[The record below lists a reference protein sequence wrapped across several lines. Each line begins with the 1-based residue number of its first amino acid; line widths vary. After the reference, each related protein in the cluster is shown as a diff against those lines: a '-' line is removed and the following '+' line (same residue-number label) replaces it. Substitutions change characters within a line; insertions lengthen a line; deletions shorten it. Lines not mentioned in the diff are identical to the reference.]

1 MTLLIASVLLVLAV
15 TGIVLVLR
23 YLREKPKLRIICLVL
38 LSLIALLLAGYIA
51 LTLILVD
58 AASH

>member
-23 YLREKPKLRIICLVL
+23 YLREKPKLRTAD
-38 LSLIALLLAGYIA
+38 IASKNAQIPQCIFSA
-51 LTLILVD
+51 
-58 AASH
+58 

>member
-23 YLREKPKLRIICLVL
+23 YLREKPKLRIICLIL
-38 LSLIALLLAGYIA
+38 FCFFS
-51 LTLILVD
+51 TLPR
-58 AASH
+58 SCS